1 MSTRQTLT
9 KVFESLLE
17 VESMSGSS
25 DACTEMFKKEFE
37 AITVSYLHRVDM
49 ALNVLRI
56 HRHLNQAVLAP
67 EPEVQTEPEAEVQ
80 TVLATPEPEV
90 RHVQPEELQQ
100 WLQSQLPEWLQPEP
114 ELGQELGVD
123 AEPEVGQEKELGEE
137 PEKKRRPR
145 SLYLNHHYWPS
156 PVPKVFVQ
164 RLQGY
169 PHSMVKGR
177 ITHDEALHFL
187 ARRMNC
193 DLEDFLA
200 MKPIRV
206 YERLYGGYPQGRYYG
221 WESMCK
227 R

>member
-1 MSTRQTLT
+1 MSTRNTLT

-17 VESMSGSS
+17 VERMSGSS
-25 DACTEMFKKEFE
+25 DACTEMFNQEFE
-37 AITVSYLHRVDM
+37 AITARYLHRVDM

-56 HRHLNQAVLAP
+56 HRHLNEAVLAP
-67 EPEVQTEPEAEVQ
+67 EPEVQAVPEPEVQ
-80 TVLATPEPEV
+80 TVLAPEPEV

-114 ELGQELGVD
+114 ELGQELGV
-123 AEPEVGQEKELGEE
+123 EPEPKLGQEKELEQE

-200 MKPIRV
+200 MKPMRV

>member
-1 MSTRQTLT
+1 MSTRNTLT

-17 VESMSGSS
+17 VERMSGSS

-67 EPEVQTEPEAEVQ
+67 EPEVQT
-80 TVLATPEPEV
+80 VLATPEPEV

-114 ELGQELGVD
+114 EVELGQELGV
-123 AEPEVGQEKELGEE
+123 EKELEQEQE

-177 ITHDEALHFL
+177 ITHDDALHFL